1 MTRASFAET
10 LQTLGDDMRDVRG
23 LAAST
28 RSQSLSRKAPRW
40 DDTRLDI
47 AGPLG
52 WMFIIERGRSSAD
65 R

>member
-10 LQTLGDDMRDVRG
+10 LETLYDDM
-23 LAAST
+23 AAST